1 MTFIP
6 HSRDYRPRQPAAS
19 FPRFPRGA
27 GAPVRLGTVF
37 LLAQMP
43 QTGCPRHIGQTWRFT
58 TFHVALPPWR
68 GRQHNNTTKA
78 VVTIA
83 ITGIIRIA
91 IRRGEVFRIIIVPR
105 SPAQHPARPS
115 AFAKA
120 SADKSA
126 QPLWPGRSRSSEQQ
140 QPRPTKS
147 DFQRTFY
154 PSRCRGVP
162 PWRDEAPFF
171 PALAPPALHRSAATS
186 TSSFRLHPSK
196 FFAPPWSPPL

>member
-27 GAPVRLGTVF
+27 GAPVRLRTVF

-115 AFAKA
+115 A
-120 SADKSA
+120 
-126 QPLWPGRSRSSEQQ
+126 QPLWPDRSRSSEQQ

-147 DFQRTFY
+147 DFQRTFF
-154 PSRCRGVP
+154 PSRCRGVSMKRRSFL
-162 PWRDEAPFF
+162 PWR
-171 PALAPPALHRSAATS
+171 PPCAS
-186 TSSFRLHPSK
+186 
-196 FFAPPWSPPL
+196 